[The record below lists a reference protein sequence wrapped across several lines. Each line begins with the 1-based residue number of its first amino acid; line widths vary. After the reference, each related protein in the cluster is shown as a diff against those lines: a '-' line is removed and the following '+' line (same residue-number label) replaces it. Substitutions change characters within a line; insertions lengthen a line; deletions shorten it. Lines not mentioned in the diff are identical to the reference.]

1 MKNRAFT
8 LIELLIVIAIIAI
21 LATAIIIVIT
31 PGERLLQARESTR
44 ASHMVA
50 IGTAVH
56 MAVVDGLETCD
67 GSTLCTSVA
76 DVLTCT
82 TPNNEFG
89 SACATRVA
97 LAEAPQ
103 DPQGGNYLTE
113 EVGGRVHVWSPASE
127 SDWYC
132 GVGTTCP
139 NTTDSKV
146 F

>member
-31 PGERLLQARESTR
+31 PGERLLQTRESTR

-56 MAVVDGLETCD
+56 MAVVDGLETCVEKAD
-67 GSTLCTSVA
+67 DICTSVA
-76 DVLTCT
+76 DVLACDIVNSPKQFT
-82 TPNNEFG
+82 T
-89 SACATRVA
+89 ACATRVG

-103 DPQGGNYLTE
+103 DPQGGDYRVAEDDGRIVIWTIQTE
-113 EVGGRVHVWSPASE
+113 SE
-127 SDWYC
+127 W
-132 GVGTTCP
+132 
-139 NTTDSKV
+139 DSLGNGKV